1 MFAPPRSVSSLRMYT
16 LTTLSCPNP
25 PFARSACCTIEQ
37 AMEFLKEEKHQERL
51 LLAAIT
57 AVVLNFPPPLS
68 LSLSL
73 SVCLSLSLARSLAR
87 ALSLGI

>member
-68 LSLSL
+68 LSLS
-73 SVCLSLSLARSLAR
+73 VCLSLSLARSLAR